1 VLDSLILQL
10 VVLLALV
17 GCSALLTGAEAAYF
31 SLGRARL
38 RRLAKQPGT
47 AEPVVTR
54 PHDLLVTLLVGIT
67 LINKAEVRLVNE
79 RRGLKSMTVSLAA
92 HRMSR
97 DTAQLIV
104 HERDEL
110 VGRSRVALTPRCE
123 QRGDVR
129 PCWLRK
135 V

>member
-1 VLDSLILQL
+1 MIHQYAPHHVRCDTEKL
-10 VVLLALV
+10 
-17 GCSALLTGAEAAYF
+17 GAIV
-31 SLGRARL
+31 
-38 RRLAKQPGT
+38 P
-47 AEPVVTR
+47 
-54 PHDLLVTLLVGIT
+54 VGIT
-67 LINKAEVRLVNE
+67 LIDKAEVRLVNQ

-110 VGRSRVALTPRCE
+110 VGRSRVALTPRRE